1 MSLRKNPPSPTKSCS
16 PTKSSFL
23 TKDSSLTNFAG
34 WDVDGR
40 LSEFESQFKIM
51 KEAFE
56 GTMTDR
62 KALEEAID
70 LAKNRGRCD
79 CSESRSE

>member
-1 MSLRKNPPSPTKSCS
+1 VVDTFLKSPYKSASSRTKY
-16 PTKSSFL
+16 FL
-23 TKDSSLTNFAG
+23 TKESNVTNFAG

-40 LSEFESQFKIM
+40 LDQFESQFKVM

-70 LAKNRGRCD
+70 LAKNRGRCL
-79 CSESRSE
+79 